1 MTLQHLVSIQQ
12 FMIYKYFLHLVL
24 IATLQGKRQY
34 IRQTSTQ
41 RMDNSKVLLYST
53 GIYVQYPETNP

>member
-1 MTLQHLVSIQQ
+1 
-12 FMIYKYFLHLVL
+12 MIYKYFLHLVL

-34 IRQTSTQ
+34 IHQTSTQ

-53 GIYVQYPETNP
+53 GIYVQYPETNPQWKRI